1 MTAVTSGTEIVEL
14 ASGVYARLHE
24 GLTNAG
30 VIVGDDGV
38 LIIDSLRVPSFA
50 RDLIE
55 DVRHLS
61 DKPIRY
67 VIDTHSHWDHSWG
80 NEEFP
85 DSTIIGH
92 ANCRSEMLDLEALD
106 RWREKVVASREPW
119 SEEVKTVRVTPPSV
133 TFDTTMQLY
142 FGGRR
147 IDLRYLGRAHTSGDL
162 FLHLPDDGLVFTGDV
177 AQDRGVPFMLDGYI
191 QDWVRTDDR
200 LLELDAERFV
210 SGHGPVGERPA
221 LVEARDFIA
230 ALASATERA
239 IEDGQDE
246 PAVRANVTAELRE
259 RFGGW
264 RGFDRVE
271 ESVGYAFRQITGA

>member
-1 MTAVTSGTEIVEL
+1 MTAVTPGTEIVEL

-38 LIIDSLRVPSFA
+38 LVIDSLRVPSFA
-50 RDLIE
+50 RDLID

-80 NEEFP
+80 NQEFP

-92 ANCRSEMLDLEALD
+92 ANCRSEMLSVEDVE
-106 RWREKVVASREPW
+106 RWRERAAALDAPW
-119 SEEVKTVRVTPPSV
+119 SDEVKTVRITPPEV
-133 TFDTTMQLY
+133 TFDTAMQLY

-162 FLHLPDDGLVFTGDV
+162 FVHLPDDGLLFTGDV
-177 AQDRGVPFMLDGYI
+177 AQDGGVPFMLDGYI
-191 QDWVRTDDR
+191 QDWVRTDAR
-200 LLELDAERFV
+200 LLELDAGRFV

-230 ALASATERA
+230 ALASSTEHA
-239 IEDGQDE
+239 AEDGQDE
-246 PAVRANVTAELRE
+246 PTVRANVTTELRK

-271 ESVGYAFRQITGA
+271 ESVGHAFHQIRGS

>member
-1 MTAVTSGTEIVEL
+1 VEV
-14 ASGVYARLHE
+14 ASGVFARLHE

-30 VIVGDDGV
+30 IIVADDGV

-50 RDLIE
+50 RDLIA

-92 ANCRSEMLDLEALD
+92 ANCRSEMLSIEGNE
-106 RWREKVVASREPW
+106 RWIERIVAQDMPW
-119 SEEVKTVRVTPPSV
+119 SAEAQTVNITPPSV
-133 TFDTTMQLY
+133 TFETSMQLY

-162 FLHLPDDGLVFTGDV
+162 FVHLPDDRLLFTGDV
-177 AQDRGVPFMLDGYI
+177 AQGGGVPFMMDGYI
-191 QDWVRTDDR
+191 QDWVQTDDR

-210 SGHGPVGERPA
+210 AGHGPVGERPA
-221 LVEARDFIA
+221 LAEAREFIA
-230 ALASATERA
+230 ALASGTAA
-239 IEDGQDE
+239 AKADGQDE
-246 PAVRANVTAELRE
+246 ATARTKVTSELE
-259 RFGGW
+259 DRFGGW

-271 ESVGYAFRQITGA
+271 DSVGFAFRQLDES